1 VPRNK
6 DVSGTANEAGRELV
20 VPAASSVRQETENG
34 AGLENGRT
42 TTMMIAPVG
51 TERQGRL

>member
-1 VPRNK
+1 MWG
-6 DVSGTANEAGRELV
+6 SANEAGRELV
-20 VPAASSVRQETENG
+20 VPAALSVGQEIENG

-42 TTMMIAPVG
+42 TTVMIAPVG